1 MMIGVI
7 RREEK
12 IELGVRRYCG
22 KRREK
27 KGRREV
33 KDRGHEKRRE
43 DGDRS

>member
-22 KRREK
+22 KRRSD
-27 KGRREV
+27 KG
-33 KDRGHEKRRE
+33 K
-43 DGDRS
+43 S